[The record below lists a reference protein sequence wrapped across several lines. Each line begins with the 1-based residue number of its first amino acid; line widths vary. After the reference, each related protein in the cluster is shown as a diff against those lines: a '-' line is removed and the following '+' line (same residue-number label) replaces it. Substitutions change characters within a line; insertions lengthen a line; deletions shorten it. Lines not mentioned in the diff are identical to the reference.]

1 MFLDHDL
8 LIEWSI
14 CFPWNSADG
23 NFEVTLATKAT
34 LNYTGRVE
42 WKPPAIYKSSCE
54 IDVEYFPFDEQT
66 CVMKFGSWTYDGFQ
80 VINHLFPRFCLL
92 FMMKKIPFHVS
103 KKRFRSKK
111 ISKKGKINT
120 SRFALAV
127 KKKKRE
133 IVFFFSA
140 FERVPKLYLNVEES
154 EAKRQWLK
162 IGLRKC
168 IVKRER
174 DIEMLMIF
182 VYLRHLVRKASSLFM
197 RYVEHG
203 GPRMYAEWNS
213 HKFLVI
219 NAYKFV
225 QTRCFSYIYY
235 HISSSV
241 IRPLKFL
248 FHSCE
253 MCNTVSL

>member
-1 MFLDHDL
+1 MEATGHIQILLRDRRRILSVRRANVRHEVWLVDLRRLPGNKPSLSTFL
-8 LIEWSI
+8 S
-14 CFPWNSADG
+14 
-23 NFEVTLATKAT
+23 
-34 LNYTGRVE
+34 
-42 WKPPAIYKSSCE
+42 
-54 IDVEYFPFDEQT
+54 PFYDE
-66 CVMKFGSWTYDGFQ
+66 
-80 VINHLFPRFCLL
+80 
-92 FMMKKIPFHVS
+92 KIPFHVS

-120 SRFALAV
+120 SR
-127 KKKKRE
+127 
-133 IVFFFSA
+133 FFFSA

-253 MCNTVSL
+253 ICNTVSL